1 MFEYMQYAA
10 THRPTQSTR
19 YLYMHV
25 VKMHTWQDCTFNRG
39 VEDSN
44 LSARN
49 DVAVSD
55 KDVSITMSE
64 KEHEN
69 LKLSKA

>member
-10 THRPTQSTR
+10 IHRPTQSTR

-25 VKMHTWQDCTFNRG
+25 VKMYTWQDCTFNRG

-44 LSARN
+44 LSAGN

-55 KDVSITMSE
+55 KDVSIT
-64 KEHEN
+64 
-69 LKLSKA
+69 LKPETVQSLR